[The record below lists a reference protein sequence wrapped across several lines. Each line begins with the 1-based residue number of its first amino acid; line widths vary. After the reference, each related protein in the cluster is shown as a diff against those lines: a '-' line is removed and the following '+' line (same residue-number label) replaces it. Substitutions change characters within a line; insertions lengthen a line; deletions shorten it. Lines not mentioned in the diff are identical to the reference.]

1 MKLANFSVDRPVAT
15 TMFIL
20 IIVLF
25 GAVAYFQIGLDLLP
39 DIDYPLV
46 VVMTTYEGVASE
58 EIEETITK
66 NVEEAVSRAENVK
79 RVFSTSSEG
88 KSMVMV
94 EFNWDANLD
103 FAAQDVRDRVGMV
116 TAYMPDDADDPLIMK
131 YDPND
136 QPVLVFGITGMEN
149 TMELREY
156 LEDVMSPSLERL
168 QGVAIAFVM
177 GGLQREINVTIDE
190 RKLES
195 YNLSMDN

>member
-20 IIVLF
+20 IVVLF

-46 VVMTTYEGVASE
+46 AVVTTYEGVASE

-66 NVEEAVSRAENVK
+66 NIEEAVSRAENVK
-79 RVFSTSSEG
+79 KVFSTSSEG

-103 FAAQDVRDRVGMV
+103 FAAQDVRDRVGMMA
-116 TAYMPDDADDPLIMK
+116 AYMPDDADDPLIMK

-136 QPVLVFGITGMEN
+136 QPRKLWDIGLRLKMV
-149 TMELREY
+149 MEL
-156 LEDVMSPSLERL
+156 
-168 QGVAIAFVM
+168 
-177 GGLQREINVTIDE
+177 
-190 RKLES
+190 
-195 YNLSMDN
+195 